1 MRLVGLFVILA
12 AVPFQDLAAQEHHK
26 TLTQDDAP
34 VSIRKY
40 EPQSWGSGHDAND
53 GVRHRLR
60 FRNDTDRVVVAV
72 KLGALCYNVFNEFQ
86 EGSEAIVVKDI
97 LPGKR
102 ESDVIVTYH
111 DDPSSFLTG
120 LAYVA
125 KVRFMDG
132 EVWEADP
139 DELDAQIIAFENR
152 LKGLKKGGG
161 WEAP

>member
-12 AVPFQDLAAQEHHK
+12 AVPFQGLTAQEHHK
-26 TLTQDDAP
+26 ILEQDNAP

-40 EPQSWGSGHDAND
+40 EPRSWGSGYDASD
-53 GVRHRLR
+53 GVRHSLR

-120 LAYVA
+120 LAYVS

-139 DELDAQIIAFENR
+139 DDLDAQIIAFENE
-152 LKGLKKGGG
+152 LKGPKKEVGR
-161 WEAP
+161 ESR